1 MGELL
6 QHLQDG
12 ILAASGLWWI
22 YPAVVLFCLVD
33 GFFPPVPSE
42 SVVIALAVAAT
53 TGHDPNLWLLL
64 AAAVVGAWS
73 GDQVAYQLGRWIGT
87 DRVRLLR
94 GPRGRRAVA
103 WARYALERRGATFI
117 LAARYVPVGRVAV
130 NMSAGA
136 VRYPRRRF
144 MAVSGL
150 AAVFWGACS
159 VLVGLASAA
168 WLGERPLL
176 AMAVGVVV
184 GLLLGLGIDRIV
196 TVVWAR
202 RAARAAVSE
211 VAADEAA
218 VAPAVAVPDGG
229 TLVR

>member
-1 MGELL
+1 
-6 QHLQDG
+6 
-12 ILAASGLWWI
+12 
-22 YPAVVLFCLVD
+22 
-33 GFFPPVPSE
+33 
-42 SVVIALAVAAT
+42 
-53 TGHDPNLWLLL
+53 
-64 AAAVVGAWS
+64 
-73 GDQVAYQLGRWIGT
+73 
-87 DRVRLLR
+87 
-94 GPRGRRAVA
+94 
-103 WARYALERRGATFI
+103 
-117 LAARYVPVGRVAV
+117 
-130 NMSAGA
+130 MSAGA

>member
-6 QHLQDG
+6 QHLQDVV
-12 ILAASGLWWI
+12 LAASGAWWI

-42 SVVIALAVAAT
+42 SVVIALAVAAA
-53 TGHDPNLWLLL
+53 TGDDPNLWLLL
-64 AAAVVGAWS
+64 GAAVVGAWS
-73 GDQVAYQLGRWIGT
+73 GDQIAYQLGRWVGT
-87 DRVRLLR
+87 ERIRLLR

-136 VRYPRRRF
+136 LRYPRRRF

-150 AAVFWGACS
+150 AAVFWGICS
-159 VLVGLASAA
+159 VVVGLASAA
-168 WLGERPLL
+168 WLGEQPLL
-176 AMAVGVVV
+176 AMGVGVVV
-184 GLLLGLGIDRIV
+184 GLLLGLAIDRVV
-196 TVVWAR
+196 TAVWAR
-202 RAARAAVSE
+202 RAAHAAVVE
-211 VAADEAA
+211 ATADAADAPVVATAA
-218 VAPAVAVPDGG
+218 GG